1 MKMKTLTVN
10 AIIAALYVAV
20 SLAVP
25 VLAYGAIQ
33 FRLAEMFNHL
43 IIFNKRYFF
52 GIVAGV
58 FITNIFSP
66 NGIYDVLFGVGHSVI
81 SLLIVLAVIPLVK
94 KDSHKMIINTLVFTF
109 TMFIIAYQLVLV
121 LELPFF
127 FTWLTV
133 AGGELAVLLLGIPI
147 FMALNKR
154 LKFSRLLD

>member
-43 IIFNKRYFF
+43 IIFDKRYFF

-58 FITNIFSP
+58 FITNLFSP
-66 NGIYDVLFGVGHSVI
+66 LGLPDLIFGVAHSVI
-81 SLLIVLAVIPLVK
+81 SLVIVLALIPRLK
-94 KDSHKMIINTLVFTF
+94 KDTHKMILNTIVFSF
-109 TMFIIAYQLVLV
+109 TTFIIAYELLLVF
-121 LELPFF
+121 ELPFF

-147 FMALNKR
+147 FIALNKR
-154 LKFSRLLD
+154 LNFSRLLD

>member
-43 IIFNKRYFF
+43 IIFDKRYFF

-58 FITNIFSP
+58 FITNLFSP
-66 NGIYDVLFGVGHSVI
+66 LGLPDLIFGVAHSVI
-81 SLLIVLAVIPLVK
+81 SLVIVLALIPLLK
-94 KDSHKMIINTLVFTF
+94 KDTHKMILNTIVFSF
-109 TMFIIAYQLVLV
+109 TTFIIAYELLLVF
-121 LELPFF
+121 ELPFF

-147 FMALNKR
+147 FIALNKR
-154 LKFSRLLD
+154 LNFSRLLD

>member
-43 IIFNKRYFF
+43 IIFDKRYFF

-81 SLLIVLAVIPLVK
+81 SLLIVLALIPLVK

-121 LELPFF
+121 LGLPFF
-127 FTWLTV
+127 LTWLTV

-147 FMALNKR
+147 FIALNKR
-154 LKFSRLLD
+154 LNFSRLLD

>member
-1 MKMKTLTVN
+1 
-10 AIIAALYVAV
+10 
-20 SLAVP
+20 
-25 VLAYGAIQ
+25 
-33 FRLAEMFNHL
+33 L

-133 AGGELAVLLLGIPI
+133 AGGELAVLLLGIPV